1 MWTASHYPGSIVEP
15 GVNKSVFFDQET
27 NTQRIRSSCR
37 AQILRPNWRSGLSRT
52 ERFYQIDQ
60 LLAVRKVVSRQD
72 LLNALE
78 VSWATL
84 KRDLAYMRDRLNAP
98 IEFDKEAGGY
108 RFGAPSVGSKY
119 ELPGLW
125 FNADET
131 YALLTTHQ
139 LLCDLEP
146 GLLAPH
152 VAPLLS
158 RLETIVGR
166 DELNFAQVA
175 NRIRLGWIGKR
186 RKNPAQFS
194 AVSRAVLERQQVQV
208 RHYSREHDTR
218 SDRTLSPQ
226 RMIFY
231 RNNWYLE
238 AWCHERKALRRFSVD
253 ALESVELLTAKAK
266 EVTGKQLDAAFATAY
281 GIYGG
286 AGVKKASLRFSVAAT
301 RWVADEE
308 WHPDQVGSMDPEGQ
322 YVLEVPFAETT
333 ELLMDILRHGHHV
346 EVLGPPELRRAVVD
360 AIKQMKSLYP
370 DQSADL
376 G

>member
-1 MWTASHYPGSIVEP
+1 M
-15 GVNKSVFFDQET
+15 
-27 NTQRIRSSCR
+27 
-37 AQILRPNWRSGLSRT
+37 SRT

-60 LLAVRKVVSRQD
+60 LLAIKKVMSRQD
-72 LLNALE
+72 LLDALE

-98 IEFDKEAGGY
+98 IEFDRDAGGY
-108 RFGAPSVGSKY
+108 RFGTPSIGLKY
-119 ELPGLW
+119 ELPGMW

-158 RLETIVGR
+158 RLEAIVGQ
-166 DELNFAQVA
+166 DELNFSQVA
-175 NRIRLGWIGKR
+175 NRIRLGRIGKR
-186 RKNPAQFS
+186 RKNPAHFS
-194 AVSRAVLERQQVQV
+194 VVSRAVLERQQLQV
-208 RHYSREHDTR
+208 RHYSRENNTY

-226 RMIFY
+226 RLIFY

-238 AWCHERKALRRFSVD
+238 AWCHTRKALRRFSVD
-253 ALESVELLTAKAK
+253 ALASVELLTAKAK
-266 EVTGKQLDAAFATAY
+266 DVPEKQLDEAFATAY

-286 AGVKKASLRFSVAAT
+286 AGVKKACLRFSVAAT

-308 WHPDQVGSMDPEGQ
+308 WHPDQVGSLDAQGR
-322 YVLEVPFAETT
+322 YVLEVPFAEPT

-346 EVLGPPELRRAVVD
+346 EVLGPPELRRAVMD
-360 AIKQMKSLYP
+360 TIGQMQALYP
-370 DQSADL
+370 DRPDDAGTCTDAKAD
-376 G
+376 GPIAG

>member
-1 MWTASHYPGSIVEP
+1 M
-15 GVNKSVFFDQET
+15 
-27 NTQRIRSSCR
+27 
-37 AQILRPNWRSGLSRT
+37 SRT

-60 LLAVRKVVSRQD
+60 LLSTRKVLSRRD
-72 LLNALE
+72 LLDALE

-98 IEFDKEAGGY
+98 IEFDSDAGGY
-108 RFGAPSVGSKY
+108 RFGAPSVGPKY

-125 FNADET
+125 FSADET

-158 RLETIVGR
+158 RLEAILGQ
-166 DELNFAQVA
+166 DELNFTQVA
-175 NRIRLGWIGKR
+175 NRIRLARIGKR
-186 RKNPAQFS
+186 RKNPAQFG
-194 AVSRAVLERQQVQV
+194 VISRAVLERKQLQVL
-208 RHYSREHDTR
+208 HYSRENDTH
-218 SDRTLSPQ
+218 SNRTLSPQ
-226 RMIFY
+226 RLIFY

-253 ALESVELLTAKAK
+253 ALESVELLTTQAQD
-266 EVTGKQLDAAFATAY
+266 VPDSQLNAAFATAY

-286 AGVKKASLRFSVAAT
+286 TGVKQARLRFSVAAT

-308 WHPDQVGSMDPEGQ
+308 WHPDQVGSLDAEGR
-322 YVLEVPFAETT
+322 YVLEVPFAEPT
-333 ELLMDILRHGHHV
+333 ELLMDILRHGNHV
-346 EVLGPPELRRAVVD
+346 EVLAPPSLQRAVL
-360 AIKQMKSLYP
+360 ATIQQMQALYT
-370 DQSADL
+370 DQSVLA

>member
-1 MWTASHYPGSIVEP
+1 M
-15 GVNKSVFFDQET
+15 
-27 NTQRIRSSCR
+27 
-37 AQILRPNWRSGLSRT
+37 SRT

-60 LLAVRKVVSRQD
+60 LLAIRKVMSRQD
-72 LLNALE
+72 LLSALE

-98 IEFDKEAGGY
+98 IEFDRDAGGY
-108 RFGAPSVGSKY
+108 RFCAPSVGPKY

-158 RLETIVGR
+158 RLEAILGQE
-166 DELNFAQVA
+166 ELNFSQIA
-175 NRIRLGWIGKR
+175 NRIRLGRIGKR
-186 RKNPAQFS
+186 RKNPAHFS
-194 AVSRAVLERQQVQV
+194 VVSRALLERQQLQV
-208 RHYSREHDTR
+208 RHYSREHDTH

-266 EVTGKQLDAAFATAY
+266 DVSDKQLNVAFATAY

-286 AGVKKASLRFSVAAT
+286 AGVKKAHLRFSVAAT

-308 WHPDQVGSMDPEGQ
+308 WHPDQVGSLDADGR
-322 YVLEVPFAETT
+322 YLLEVPFAEPT

-346 EVLGPPELRRAVVD
+346 EVLGPLELRRAVMD
-360 AIKQMKSLYP
+360 AIKQIQALYP
-370 DQSADL
+370 GQQGAAGSDVGVATAT
-376 G
+376 GH

>member
-1 MWTASHYPGSIVEP
+1 M
-15 GVNKSVFFDQET
+15 N
-27 NTQRIRSSCR
+27 RS
-37 AQILRPNWRSGLSRT
+37 

-60 LLAVRKVVSRQD
+60 LLSVHKVMSRQD
-72 LLNALE
+72 LLDALE

-98 IEFDKEAGGY
+98 IEFDRDAGGY

-125 FNADET
+125 FSADET

-158 RLETIVGR
+158 RLENILGQG
-166 DELNFAQVA
+166 ELDYSQVA
-175 NRIRLGWIGKR
+175 NRIRLARIGKR
-186 RKNPAQFS
+186 RKNPAHFS
-194 AVSRAVLERQQVQV
+194 AVSRALLERQQLKVQ
-208 RHYSREHDTR
+208 HYSREHDTH

-226 RMIFY
+226 RLIFY

-238 AWCHERKALRRFSVD
+238 AWCHARKALRRFSVD

-266 EVTGKQLDAAFATAY
+266 EVPAKQLDAAFSSAY

-286 AGVKKASLRFSVAAT
+286 AGDKTARLRFSVAAT

-308 WHPDQVGSMDPEGQ
+308 WHPDQVGKLDAKGQ
-322 YVLEVPFAETT
+322 FVLEVPYAESP

-346 EVLGPPELRRAVVD
+346 EVLAPPALRTAVKD
-360 AIKQMKSLYP
+360 AICQMQTVYQIP
-370 DQSADL
+370 
-376 G
+376 

>member
-1 MWTASHYPGSIVEP
+1 
-15 GVNKSVFFDQET
+15 
-27 NTQRIRSSCR
+27 
-37 AQILRPNWRSGLSRT
+37 
-52 ERFYQIDQ
+52 
-60 LLAVRKVVSRQD
+60 
-72 LLNALE
+72 

-98 IEFDKEAGGY
+98 IEFDRDAGGY
-108 RFGAPSVGSKY
+108 RFCAPSVGQKY

-152 VAPLLS
+152 VAPLLA
-158 RLETIVGR
+158 RLEAIIGQ
-166 DELNFAQVA
+166 EHLNFSQIS
-175 NRIRLGWIGKR
+175 NRIRLGRIGKR
-186 RKNPAQFS
+186 RKNPAHFS
-194 AVSRAVLERQQVQV
+194 VVSRAVLARQQLQV

-218 SDRTLSPQ
+218 SERTLSPQ

-238 AWCHERKALRRFSVD
+238 AWCHARAALRRFSVD
-253 ALESVELLTAKAK
+253 ALESVELLTTKAK
-266 EVTGKQLDAAFATAY
+266 NVSDKQLDAAFATAY

-286 AGVKKASLRFSVAAT
+286 AGAKKARLRFSVVAT

-308 WHPDQVGSMDPEGQ
+308 WHPDQVGRLDVQGHFI
-322 YVLEVPFAETT
+322 LEVPFAEPT
-333 ELLMDILRHGHHV
+333 ELLMDILRHGYQV
-346 EVLGPPELRRAVVD
+346 EVLGPPELRRAVMD
-360 AIKQMKSLYP
+360 AIKQMQALYP
-370 DQSADL
+370 DQQNAAGSDARVATALRD
-376 G
+376 

>member
-1 MWTASHYPGSIVEP
+1 M
-15 GVNKSVFFDQET
+15 
-27 NTQRIRSSCR
+27 
-37 AQILRPNWRSGLSRT
+37 SRT

-60 LLAVRKVVSRQD
+60 LLAIRKVMSRQD
-72 LLNALE
+72 LLSVLE

-98 IEFDKEAGGY
+98 IEFDRDAGGY
-108 RFGAPSVGSKY
+108 RFCTPSVGPKY

-158 RLETIVGR
+158 RLEAILGQE
-166 DELNFAQVA
+166 ELNFSQIA
-175 NRIRLGWIGKR
+175 NRIRLGRIGKR
-186 RKNPAQFS
+186 RKNPAHFS
-194 AVSRAVLERQQVQV
+194 VVSRALLERKQLQV
-208 RHYSREHDTR
+208 RHYSREHDSH

-238 AWCHERKALRRFSVD
+238 AWCQARKALRRFSVD

-266 EVTGKQLDAAFATAY
+266 DVSGKQLDAAFATAY

-286 AGVKKASLRFSVAAT
+286 ARVKNAHLRFSVAAA

-308 WHPDQVGSMDPEGQ
+308 WHPDQVGSLDADGR
-322 YVLEVPFAETT
+322 YVLEVPFAEPT

-346 EVLGPPELRRAVVD
+346 EVLGPPELRRAVVS
-360 AIKQMKSLYP
+360 AIKQMQALYP
-370 DQSADL
+370 DQATVRAETTRPPR
-376 G
+376 

>member
-1 MWTASHYPGSIVEP
+1 V
-15 GVNKSVFFDQET
+15 
-27 NTQRIRSSCR
+27 
-37 AQILRPNWRSGLSRT
+37 SRT

-60 LLAVRKVVSRQD
+60 LLAIKKVLSRQD
-72 LLNALE
+72 LLDALE

-84 KRDLAYMRDRLNAP
+84 KRDLAFMRDRLNAP
-98 IEFDKEAGGY
+98 IEFDRDAGGY
-108 RFGAPSVGSKY
+108 RFCAPLVGPKY

-158 RLETIVGR
+158 RLEAIVGQ
-166 DELNFAQVA
+166 DDQNFSQVA
-175 NRIRLGWIGKR
+175 NRIRLARIGKR
-186 RKNPAQFS
+186 RKNPAHFS
-194 AVSRAVLERQQVQV
+194 VVSRAVLERQQLQV
-208 RHYSREHDTR
+208 RHFSREHDSH

-226 RMIFY
+226 RLIFY

-238 AWCHERKALRRFSVD
+238 AWCHARKALRRFSVD
-253 ALESVELLTAKAK
+253 ALESVELLKTKAK
-266 EVTGKQLDAAFATAY
+266 EVPTKQLDAAFATAY

-286 AGVKKASLRFSVAAT
+286 EGVKKARLRFSVAAT

-308 WHPDQVGSMDPEGQ
+308 WHPDQVGSLDAEGR
-322 YVLEVPFAETT
+322 YVLEIPFAEPT

-346 EVLGPPELRRAVVD
+346 EVLDPPSLRLAVMET
-360 AIKQMKSLYP
+360 IGQMQALYP
-370 DQSADL
+370 GQNEAA

>member
-1 MWTASHYPGSIVEP
+1 
-15 GVNKSVFFDQET
+15 
-27 NTQRIRSSCR
+27 
-37 AQILRPNWRSGLSRT
+37 LSRT

-60 LLAVRKVVSRQD
+60 LLTVRKVMSRQD
-72 LLNALE
+72 LLAALE

-98 IEFDKEAGGY
+98 IEFDSDAGGY
-108 RFGAPSVGSKY
+108 RFGAPSVGPKY

-158 RLETIVGR
+158 RLEAIVGR
-166 DELNFAQVA
+166 DEINFSQVA
-175 NRIRLGWIGKR
+175 NRIRLARIGKR
-186 RKNPAQFS
+186 RKNPAHFG
-194 AVSRAVLERQQVQV
+194 VISRAVLERHQLQVQ
-208 RHYSREHDTR
+208 HYSREHD
-218 SDRTLSPQ
+218 SHSNRTLSPQ
-226 RMIFY
+226 RLIFY

-253 ALESVELLTAKAK
+253 ALEAVELLTTKAR
-266 EVTGKQLDAAFATAY
+266 EVPVKQLDAAFATAY

-286 AGVKKASLRFSVAAT
+286 AGVKKARLQFSVAAT

-308 WHPDQVGSMDPEGQ
+308 WHPDQVGSLDAEGR
-322 YVLEVPFAETT
+322 YVLEIPFAEPT

-346 EVLGPPELRRAVVD
+346 EVLEPPTLRLAVLA
-360 AIKQMKSLYP
+360 AIKQMQALY
-370 DQSADL
+370 SV

>member
-1 MWTASHYPGSIVEP
+1 M
-15 GVNKSVFFDQET
+15 
-27 NTQRIRSSCR
+27 
-37 AQILRPNWRSGLSRT
+37 
-52 ERFYQIDQ
+52 
-60 LLAVRKVVSRQD
+60 SRQD
-72 LLNALE
+72 LLSALE

-98 IEFDKEAGGY
+98 IEFDRDAGGY
-108 RFGAPSVGSKY
+108 RFCAPSVGPKY

-158 RLETIVGR
+158 RLEAILGQE
-166 DELNFAQVA
+166 ELNFSQIA
-175 NRIRLGWIGKR
+175 NRIRLGRIGKR
-186 RKNPAQFS
+186 RKNPAHFS
-194 AVSRAVLERQQVQV
+194 VVSRAVLERQQLQV
-208 RHYSREHDTR
+208 RHYSREHDTH

-226 RMIFY
+226 RLIFY

-253 ALESVELLTAKAK
+253 ALESVELLAAKAK
-266 EVTGKQLDAAFATAY
+266 DVSDKQLNAAFATAY

-286 AGVKKASLRFSVAAT
+286 VGVNKAHLRFSVAAT

-308 WHPDQVGSMDPEGQ
+308 WHPDQVGSLDADGR
-322 YVLEVPFAETT
+322 YFLEVPFAEPT

-346 EVLGPPELRRAVVD
+346 EVLGPPELRRAVMD
-360 AIKQMKSLYP
+360 DIKQMGSLYL
-370 DQSADL
+370 DQQGTAGLKSRVASAAGD
-376 G
+376 